1 MGNKLI
7 NISILGP
14 LYADL
19 TRLFLIGAAVVAAG
33 ASPSAGFGLP
43 GVVVLLEVLEAADVL
58 AEGAGVAVGL
68 SIGLDSDVLS
78 EVAGA
83 AEGITTGASAGS
95 SIGVSLLITSAPA
108 SIGIPIPIK
117 VPTGMDSLKSFS
129 LESKK
134 PQAKDKELAISS
146 KKLNNKR

>member
-7 NISILGP
+7 SISILGP

-33 ASPSAGFGLP
+33 ASPSEGFGLA
-43 GVVVLLEVLEAADVL
+43 GVVEAADVL
-58 AEGAGVAVGL
+58 ADGAGVA
-68 SIGLDSDVLS
+68 DVLS

-83 AEGITTGASAGS
+83 AEGVTTGASDGSLAGS
-95 SIGVSLLITSAPA
+95 STGVSLLITSAPA

-117 VPTGMDSLKSFS
+117 VPTGMDSLKSFY